1 MQGVCFAAV
10 VKTVVGWSIAGV
22 LRPSIRPDRRKESE
36 CRHAIRGDVSVRG
49 PRRQGRCGERAVF
62 HVDSR
67 GVGAVIR
74 AMDFLSNDNSASCWG
89 IGFVAM
95 DVIDVE
101 GDRFAAVG
109 GSCGNVMAILAWLG
123 WTAKPIARLGG
134 DAVGDFIREE
144 LRGLGMDVASLTE
157 ETELRSPIVL
167 QRFSTARDGTRTH
180 RFSLTCP
187 GCGRWLPR
195 HRSVTLSQS
204 KSLRCGGEAPNVLY
218 FDRVSPASLRLA
230 AIARRRGTLVVF
242 EPSSADAEAKFQS
255 AVDTC
260 HVLKYSQE
268 RLGHLPDLPYAAS
281 PALIIETRGD
291 AGLRYRWKGRW
302 SQLDA
307 FPVEDIV
314 DAAGSGDWC
323 TATLLH
329 RMGRTG
335 AGPFTR
341 STRSMIEAALQDGQ
355 AAAAVNCGFLGA
367 RGAMQALTLA
377 ELNERLLT
385 FGHDTP
391 RRNSPEYADSPK
403 LSDSPLH
410 YCDQC
415 NAQVREGS
423 WTVKKTG

>member
-1 MQGVCFAAV
+1 MIQ
-10 VKTVVGWSIAGV
+10 
-22 LRPSIRPDRRKESE
+22 P
-36 CRHAIRGDVSVRG
+36 
-49 PRRQGRCGERAVF
+49 
-62 HVDSR
+62 
-67 GVGAVIR
+67 
-74 AMDFLSNDNSASCWG
+74 MDLLSNGSGSSCWG
-89 IGFVAM
+89 VGFVAM

-101 GDRFAAVG
+101 GGRFAAVG

-134 DAVGDFIREE
+134 DDAGDFIREE
-144 LRGLGMDVASLTE
+144 LRGLGVDMASVTE
-157 ETELRSPIVL
+157 EKELRTPIVL
-167 QRFSTARDGTRTH
+167 QRFGTARDGTRTH

-195 HRSVTLSQS
+195 HRSVTLDQS
-204 KSLRCGGEAPNVLY
+204 LSLACGGETPNVLY

-230 AIARRRGTLVVF
+230 ETARHRGALVVF
-242 EPSSADAEAKFQS
+242 EPSSADAESKFQR

-268 RLGHLPDLPYAAS
+268 RLGHLPDLPYTVS
-281 PALIIETRGD
+281 PALIVETRGD

-307 FPVEDIV
+307 FPAEDIV

-323 TATLLH
+323 TATLIH
-329 RMGRTG
+329 RIGRSG
-335 AGPFTR
+335 AEPFTR
-341 STRSMIEAALQDGQ
+341 STGSAIEAALQDGQ

-367 RGAMQALTLA
+367 RGAMQALTLG

-385 FGHDTP
+385 LDHDTP
-391 RRNSPEYADSPK
+391 RKSGPKCADGPK
-403 LSDSPLH
+403 LSGSPLH

-415 NAQVREGS
+415 ATQVREAS
-423 WTVKKTG
+423 CTVKQTG